1 MYRCCGRCAHKM
13 HHKPLSPPLGLD
25 GERTERETTDVSWQ
39 VKMKHGSCLLSTCGR
54 ESYHRGDQPWN
65 AHRRRHDLHM
75 NSG

>member
-39 VKMKHGSCLLSTCGR
+39 VKMKHRSLLSTCGR
-54 ESYHRGDQPWN
+54 ESYHRRDQPWKS
-65 AHRRRHDLHM
+65 HRRRHDLHM